1 MDALETFKKL
11 PHKTIE
17 RLSQYRR
24 ALLICLDNG
33 KDHIFS
39 HEIAKIQHIT
49 PVQVR
54 RDLMLIGYSGTLRKG
69 YNIQEL
75 IELIAL
81 IIDSERGIKVAIVGM
96 GDLGRA
102 LINYF
107 YGKRHKLS
115 ISASFD
121 VNPSKIGTE
130 INGVPCYDIA
140 NINEVIEDKNIE
152 IAIITVPA
160 TQATLTANLLVKAGI
175 KGILNYTPKPVDV
188 PDDVYLEEYDMV
200 TTLEKVAFYVKVAND
215 GKKHNADVSFGEL
228 NKKAKHTKGKI
239 IHS

>member
-1 MDALETFKKL
+1 MNALETFKQL

-75 IELIAL
+75 INLIAE
-81 IIDSERGIKVAIVGM
+81 IIDSDKGIKVAVVGM
-96 GDLGRA
+96 GNLGRA

-107 YGKRHKLS
+107 SGKRHKLS
-115 ISASFD
+115 ITAGFD
-121 VNPSKIGTE
+121 TNPDKIGNTMS
-130 INGVPCYDIA
+130 GVTCYDI
-140 NINEVIEDKNIE
+140 NIIDEIIKKENIE
-152 IAIITVPA
+152 IAIITVPVEY
-160 TQATLTANLLVKAGI
+160 ANSTTKLLVNSGI
-175 KGILNYTPKPVDV
+175 KGILNYTPKPVNV
-188 PDDVYLEEYDMV
+188 PEGVYLEEYDMI
-200 TTLEKVAFYVKVAND
+200 TTLEKVAFYVKMEND
-215 GKKHNADVSFGEL
+215 GKRAISQSDTDNQQLISGS
-228 NKKAKHTKGKI
+228 TR
-239 IHS
+239 

>member
-1 MDALETFKKL
+1 MNARDTFKQL

-24 ALLICLDNG
+24 ALLICLDNN

-75 IELIAL
+75 IDLIAD
-81 IIDSERGIKVAIVGM
+81 IIDSEVGINVGIVGM
-96 GDLGRA
+96 GNLGRA

-107 YGKRHKLS
+107 SGKRHKLS
-115 ISASFD
+115 IAAGFD
-121 VNPSKIGTE
+121 VNPDKIGRTV
-130 INGVPCYDIA
+130 NGIPCYECKTMKEI
-140 NINEVIEDKNIE
+140 IQEKNIE
-152 IAIITVPA
+152 IGIITVPA
-160 TQATLTANLLVKAGI
+160 TQTTSVAKKLVESGI
-175 KGILNYTPKPVDV
+175 KGILNYTPKPVEV
-188 PDDVYLEEYDMV
+188 PEGVYLEEYDMI
-200 TTLEKVAFYVKVAND
+200 TTLEKVAFYVKMENERT
-215 GKKHNADVSFGEL
+215 ADMARLRQDQGTAASDF
-228 NKKAKHTKGKI
+228 
-239 IHS
+239 